1 MIKASKE
8 LIILKVSRGTSLMVQ
23 QLGLQATKA
32 GGRGSIPVQGTR
44 LLHAHTKA
52 KKKSQ
57 DSGSLWEGAYDQ
69 GGAHKLISNAG
80 YICFFTE
87 VVVTWVFTFI
97 IICYIIPIGLC
108 SFWHLGYISQ

>member
-1 MIKASKE
+1 MPT
-8 LIILKVSRGTSLMVQ
+8 LRQ
-23 QLGLQATKA
+23 
-32 GGRGSIPVQGTR
+32 
-44 LLHAHTKA
+44 

-97 IICYIIPIGLC
+97 IICYIILIGLC